1 MLLTPRYDDR
11 PVITV
16 GGDQLDQC
24 ESLLRQRRRMES
36 TLARLT
42 DEQWAHSSRC
52 AGWSVKDVVS
62 HLVEVNRFW
71 TRSIRSGVAGNPTRL
86 LATFDP
92 VAMPAHA
99 VDVVRGHAP
108 GEVLARFA
116 ETNQALADT
125 VDGLDAHSWSAT
137 AEAPPGHLSVRAVA
151 HHALWDAWI
160 HERDIAVPLGLSAT
174 EEPDEVL
181 ACLRYVAALGPAF
194 ALTADRA
201 RRGALVVDAT
211 DPAATIVI
219 TIDDCVTVRAGMDGS
234 VHGAAH
240 ISGRAVDLIEMISLR
255 APFIVP
261 VRPEDLWIF
270 EGLATAF
277 DSKVDLVSRPAEEA
291 TGC

>member
-125 VDGLDAHSWSAT
+125 VDGLDAHGWSAT

-151 HHALWDAWI
+151 HHASHSAW
-160 HERDIAVPLGLSAT
+160 
-174 EEPDEVL
+174 
-181 ACLRYVAALGPAF
+181 C
-194 ALTADRA
+194 
-201 RRGALVVDAT
+201 
-211 DPAATIVI
+211 
-219 TIDDCVTVRAGMDGS
+219 
-234 VHGAAH
+234 
-240 ISGRAVDLIEMISLR
+240 
-255 APFIVP
+255 
-261 VRPEDLWIF
+261 
-270 EGLATAF
+270 ATART
-277 DSKVDLVSRPAEEA
+277 DRCPGGASAVALQPWASRPSTVSARAWFVSAKRASTSPGAWPLTTSTACAGIA
-291 TGC
+291 TGSNVASKRVGLPATPDRIDRVQKRLASTRCNTTSFTRHPAHREE